1 MSDANSSGDSN
12 ELEALFDSIA
22 GGGASASISAAPAP
36 APKTP
41 APSAAAPKSSLMQ
54 QAREVDGATDDSK
67 DLQALFD
74 SIAAKKSAA
83 DHSAEIGRAHV

>member
-36 APKTP
+36 APTPKTP

-74 SIAAKKSAA
+74 SIAA
-83 DHSAEIGRAHV
+83 DTPVERHR